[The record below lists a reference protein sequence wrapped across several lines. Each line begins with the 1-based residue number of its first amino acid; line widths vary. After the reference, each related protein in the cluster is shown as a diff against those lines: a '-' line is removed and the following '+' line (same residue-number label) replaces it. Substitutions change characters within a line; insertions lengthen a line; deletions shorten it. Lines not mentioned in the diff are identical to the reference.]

1 MRERPEETASDGGTM
16 SEMIALPSDNVAEA
30 DASGEG
36 MRSSQYN
43 AIECHLNSYFGQETL
58 CQRVF

>member
-1 MRERPEETASDGGTM
+1 MVVM